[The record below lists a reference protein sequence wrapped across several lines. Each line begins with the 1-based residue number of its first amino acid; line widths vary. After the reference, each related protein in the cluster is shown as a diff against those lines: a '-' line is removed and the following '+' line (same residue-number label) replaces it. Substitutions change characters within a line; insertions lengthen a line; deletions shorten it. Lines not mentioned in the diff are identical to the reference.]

1 MDEKG
6 VAMAIHGEERRCT
19 VEEASTM
26 GGVLVSVLLISF
38 LA

>member
-6 VAMAIHGEERRCT
+6 VAMAIHGERRCT

-26 GGVLVSVLLISF
+26 GGVLGERPLN
-38 LA
+38 